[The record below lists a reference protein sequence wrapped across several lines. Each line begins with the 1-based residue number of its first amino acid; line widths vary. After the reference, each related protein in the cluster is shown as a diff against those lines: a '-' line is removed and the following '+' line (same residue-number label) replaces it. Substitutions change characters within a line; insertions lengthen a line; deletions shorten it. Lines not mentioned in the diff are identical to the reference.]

1 MKALLALEDGTYFE
15 GESFG
20 STGECCGE
28 VVFNTSMTGYQE
40 ILTDPSYCSQ
50 IVTLTYPEIGNY
62 GVNREDVESRSPF
75 VSGLVVR
82 KCSPSY
88 SNWRAEASLEDFLH
102 QHQILA
108 IQGVD
113 TRRLTRHIRSLGA
126 MRGVLS
132 TRELDPQKLTEKAR
146 RSPGLIGRDLVQ
158 KVSGDKPYV
167 FQPGPGQNK
176 LWFREALPGT
186 GGGGGT
192 TPRVVVLDF
201 GVKYN
206 ILRSLT
212 SLGCEVI
219 VLPARATAKEVLSFQ
234 PQGVLLSNGPGDP
247 QAVTYAIETA
257 NKLIGKLPIMGICLG
272 HQILALA
279 LGANTFKLKF
289 GHRGANHPVLNTRTG
304 RVEITSQNHGFAVE
318 EKSLDKH
325 QVDVTHINLNDGT
338 VEGIEHK
345 ELPLFSVQYHPE
357 ASPGPHDSQYL
368 FQKFRAMVKP

>member
-1 MKALLALEDGTYFE
+1 MKALLALEDRTYFE

-20 STGECCGE
+20 STGECYGE

-40 ILTDPSYCSQ
+40 ILTDPSYCGQ

-62 GVNREDVESRSPF
+62 GVNYEDVESRSSF

-82 KCSPSY
+82 KYSSSY
-88 SNWRAEASLEDFLH
+88 SNWRAEASLESFLY
-102 QHQILA
+102 QHNILA

-113 TRRLTRHIRSLGA
+113 TRRLTRHIRSRGA

-132 TRELDPQKLTEKAR
+132 TRELDPQKLAEKAR

-158 KVSGDKPYV
+158 EVSGDKPYL
-167 FQPGPGQNK
+167 FQAGQGQNK

-186 GGGGGT
+186 GGGSGT
-192 TPRVVVLDF
+192 APRVVVLDF

-206 ILRSLT
+206 ILRSLA

-219 VLPARATAKEVLSFQ
+219 VLPARARAEEVLSFQ
-234 PQGVLLSNGPGDP
+234 PQAVLLSNGPGDP
-247 QAVTYAIETA
+247 QAVTYAIATTG
-257 NKLIGKLPIMGICLG
+257 NLIGKLPIMGICLG

-279 LGANTFKLKF
+279 LEANTFKLKF

-325 QVDVTHINLNDGT
+325 QVEVTHINLNDGT

-357 ASPGPHDSQYL
+357 ASPGPHDAQYL
-368 FQKFRAMVKP
+368 FQKFWAMITL

>member
-1 MKALLALEDGTYFE
+1 MR
-15 GESFG
+15 GEL
-20 STGECCGE
+20 STG
-28 VVFNTSMTGYQE
+28 
-40 ILTDPSYCSQ
+40 
-50 IVTLTYPEIGNY
+50 
-62 GVNREDVESRSPF
+62 
-75 VSGLVVR
+75 
-82 KCSPSY
+82 
-88 SNWRAEASLEDFLH
+88 
-102 QHQILA
+102 
-108 IQGVD
+108 
-113 TRRLTRHIRSLGA
+113 
-126 MRGVLS
+126 
-132 TRELDPQKLTEKAR
+132 ELDPQKLAEEAR

-158 KVSGDKPYV
+158 KVTGDKPYV
-167 FQPGPGQNK
+167 FQLGRGQNK

-186 GGGGGT
+186 GGGNGT
-192 TPRVVVLDF
+192 APRVVVLDF

-206 ILRSLT
+206 ILRSLA

-219 VLPARATAKEVLSFQ
+219 VLPARAKAEEVLSFK
-234 PQGVLLSNGPGDP
+234 PHGVLLSNGPGDP

-257 NKLIGKLPIMGICLG
+257 SKLIGKLPIMGICLG

-318 EKSLDKH
+318 EKSLDKS

-338 VEGIEHK
+338 IEGIEHK

-368 FQKFRAMVKP
+368 FQKFWSMITL